1 MTVPADAAAR
11 AAEVAR
17 AGYGRLVALLAA
29 ADGDIAAAEDALG
42 DALEQALR
50 RWPTD
55 GVPHRPEAWLLTV
68 ARNRQRDRWRSAAHR
83 TSVELEPDRHSPA
96 LPDDLDPEAL
106 PDHRLAL
113 MSACAHPAIDPGVRT
128 PLMLNAV
135 LGCTAEQVG
144 RAMSVPTATM
154 ASRLVRAKRRIREA
168 GIPVEVPGID
178 ALPQR
183 MDAIREAV
191 HGVHAIEWAASDPE
205 PRSDLVGEAL
215 HLSELLS
222 RLAPRDAEAH
232 GLAALVALSAARL
245 PARGGPDGYVP
256 LAEQDPAVWDADLID
271 RGEEHLRAGH
281 MLGELGRFQVE
292 AAIQAVH
299 CARRRTGSTDW
310 PALRRPRGAPR
321 HRPDPGRSG
330 LARRRRRRGGGGSGR
345 ARPARRAGAG
355 PPRLPARVGGPRSP
369 ARHGRSPRRG
379 SGRVATRDRPHDGA
393 RAAAPPRGTGRR
405 ARVTCEVRGT
415 PLAPVDGSQ
424 PGETM
429 G

>member
-1 MTVPADAAAR
+1 MAVR

-17 AGYGRLVALLAA
+17 TGYGRLVALLAA

-50 RWPTD
+50 RWPED
-55 GVPHRPEAWLLTV
+55 GIPDRPEAWLLTV

-83 TSVELEPDRHSPA
+83 TSVELEPDRHSPS
-96 LPDDLDPEAL
+96 LLDDVDPDAL

-113 MSACAHPAIDPGVRT
+113 MAACAHPAIDPGVRT
-128 PLMLNAV
+128 PLMLSAV

-154 ASRLVRAKRRIREA
+154 ASRLVRAKRRIRDA
-168 GIPVEVPGID
+168 GIPVEVPGVD

-191 HGVHAIEWAASDPE
+191 HGVHAIEWAATDPE

-245 PARGGPDGYVP
+245 PARSGADDFVP
-256 LAEQDPAVWDADLID
+256 LAEQDPALWDAELIE
-271 RGEEHLRAGH
+271 RGEEHLRAAH
-281 MLGELGRFQVE
+281 ALGELGRFQVE

-299 CARRRTGSTDW
+299 CARRRTGRTDW
-310 PALRRPRGAPR
+310 SVLRRLHEVLLAIAPTRGAAVAHAVVVAEEDGPQAGLDLLDALESVRPALQPEWAARGHLLAAVGRTDEARTAWRRAIDLTTAPAQRRHLEERGAAL
-321 HRPDPGRSG
+321 G
-330 LARRRRRRGGGGSGR
+330 
-345 ARPARRAGAG
+345 
-355 PPRLPARVGGPRSP
+355 
-369 ARHGRSPRRG
+369 
-379 SGRVATRDRPHDGA
+379 
-393 RAAAPPRGTGRR
+393 
-405 ARVTCEVRGT
+405 
-415 PLAPVDGSQ
+415 
-424 PGETM
+424 
-429 G
+429 